1 MYIYFGIIVFVF
13 GIVIGSFLNVCI
25 YRIPK
30 QQSIAYPPSHCTSC
44 SSKLKWYDLVP
55 ILSYIILKGKCRY
68 CKHNISIRYPIL
80 ELITGLLYF
89 FIYVKFGIGIV
100 FMKYAV
106 FISIMIVIGMID
118 FDTTDVYFKTIIV
131 GIAASIIFLLI
142 HYYSGEFIMDYIYG
156 GIFGA
161 GILSFII
168 VITKGGM
175 GWGDMEIC
183 LVCGLFLGL
192 KLTLVMLFLSF
203 IIGAVIGIILI
214 LSGVKSRKDY
224 IPFGPFVVMASVI
237 TVFVGQNILNWYL

>member
-106 FISIMIVIGMID
+106 S
-118 FDTTDVYFKTIIV
+118 TIISFM
-131 GIAASIIFLLI
+131 IA
-142 HYYSGEFIMDYIYG
+142 Y
-156 GIFGA
+156 
-161 GILSFII
+161 
-168 VITKGGM
+168 
-175 GWGDMEIC
+175 
-183 LVCGLFLGL
+183 
-192 KLTLVMLFLSF
+192 
-203 IIGAVIGIILI
+203 
-214 LSGVKSRKDY
+214 
-224 IPFGPFVVMASVI
+224 
-237 TVFVGQNILNWYL
+237 